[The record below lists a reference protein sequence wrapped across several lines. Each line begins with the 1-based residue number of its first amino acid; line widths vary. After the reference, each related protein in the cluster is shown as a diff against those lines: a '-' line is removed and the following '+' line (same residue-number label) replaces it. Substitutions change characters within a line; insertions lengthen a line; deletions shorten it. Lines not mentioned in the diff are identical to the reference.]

1 MEETRLSTRN
11 LAVPPEGETIG
22 ARVLA
27 ERRARG
33 LTLAALAARAGVTR
47 GFLSKIERGQSQPAM
62 GTVFRLAD
70 ALEIAPAA
78 LFGATAQAPSP
89 EGPVFAP
96 LFPADPSSRLLAMT
110 MRPPAAFRRRAKASR
125 HPGEEILYVLSGAV
139 EVAFDD
145 RTVML
150 KANDAVRF
158 RGDLRH
164 RTRSVGPE
172 QAVTLVVVALDPA

>member
-1 MEETRLSTRN
+1 MQSRSIGG
-11 LAVPPEGETIG
+11 GETIG
-22 ARVLA
+22 ARVQA
-27 ERRARG
+27 ERRARDM
-33 LTLAALAARAGVTR
+33 TLEALAVKAGVTR

-62 GTVFRLAD
+62 GTVFRLAE
-70 ALEIAPAA
+70 ALGIAPAA
-78 LFGATAQAPSP
+78 LFGSTAPTPAP

-110 MRPPAAFRRRAKASR
+110 MRPPATFRRAAKGSR
-125 HPGEEILYVLSGAV
+125 HPGEEMLYVLSGSV

-145 RTVML
+145 RTVTL
-150 KANDAVRF
+150 GAGEALRF

-172 QAVTLVVVALDPA
+172 QAVALVVVALDPG